1 MRPKAMKYFDELGDN
16 SFDEF
21 EAAISE
27 GKKVVGIYCEYT
39 PRELVL
45 AADAVPI
52 CLCGFSQDKI
62 PPAEEILP
70 RTLCPLIKSSFGY
83 VVTESCPFFT
93 ASEFVIAETTC
104 DGKKKMYEILQRW
117 KPMFVLELT
126 QKPDE
131 EDAFRHWLAEVE
143 KLKEY
148 IEERLQVKI
157 TDEKLKEAIKFM
169 NEERKILREL
179 QECLKVQP
187 VPISG
192 YDMSLVFGRVFD
204 REIYMSHVKEL
215 LAELKD
221 MIQRGEFVGQ
231 EDAKR
236 IMLTG
241 CPTGLGAD
249 KVIKITE
256 ECGAMIVCR
265 ESCTGIKSVDMLVDE
280 ESNFSFK
287 KKSLIKRNTEE
298 LNNEG
303 KPPLEAIAERY
314 FKLPC
319 SCMTPNEGRLELID
333 RLVEE
338 FNIDGVIDLTW
349 QACHTY
355 NIESYLIAEHL
366 EDKHNL
372 PLLHLETDY
381 SESDVEQLRVRI
393 EAFLEMLQ

>member
-1 MRPKAMKYFDELGDN
+1 MMRPKAMKYFYELGDN

-21 EAAISE
+21 EAAVAA
-27 GKKVVGIYCEYT
+27 GKKIVGIYCEYS
-39 PRELVL
+39 PRELIL
-45 AADAVPI
+45 AADAIPI
-52 CLCGFSQDKI
+52 CLCGYNQSKI

-131 EDAFRHWLAEVE
+131 ETAFRHWLSEVK

-148 IEERLQVKI
+148 IEERLQVEI
-157 TDEKLKEAIKFM
+157 TDEKLKKAIKLM
-169 NEERKILREL
+169 NEERTTLKEL
-179 QECLKVQP
+179 QECSKVHP
-187 VPISG
+187 VPMSG
-192 YDMSLVFGRVFD
+192 YDMSLVFGRVVD
-204 REIYMSHVKEL
+204 REIYMSHVREL
-215 LAELKD
+215 LSELKD
-221 MIQRGEFVGQ
+221 MIQKGEFVGQ
-231 EDAKR
+231 EGTKR

-265 ESCTGIKSVDMLVDE
+265 ESCTGIKSVDTLVDE
-280 ESNFSFK
+280 E
-287 KKSLIKRNTEE
+287 
-298 LNNEG
+298 

-333 RLVEE
+333 RLVEK

-366 EDKHNL
+366 EDKYNL
-372 PLLHLETDY
+372 PLLHIETDY

-393 EAFLEMLQ
+393 EAFLEMLR

>member
-1 MRPKAMKYFDELGDN
+1 MRPKAMKYFDELGDCC
-16 SFDEF
+16 FDEF
-21 EAAISE
+21 EAAVAE
-27 GKKVVGIYCEYT
+27 GKKIVGIYCEYS

-45 AADAVPI
+45 AADAIPI

-62 PPAEEILP
+62 SPAEEILP

-83 VVTESCPFFT
+83 VITDSCPFFT

-131 EDAFRHWLAEVE
+131 KEAFQHWLSEVE

-148 IEERLQVKI
+148 IEENLQVKI

-169 NEERKILREL
+169 NEERRTLREL
-179 QECLKVQP
+179 QECLKVHP

-192 YDMSLVFGRVFD
+192 YDLSLVFGRVSD
-204 REIYMSHVKEL
+204 REIYMSHVEEL

-221 MIQRGEFVGQ
+221 MIQRGQFVGQ
-231 EDAKR
+231 ESDKR

-265 ESCTGIKSVDMLVDE
+265 ESCTGMKSVDMLVDE
-280 ESNFSFK
+280 DK
-287 KKSLIKRNTEE
+287 L
-298 LNNEG
+298 
-303 KPPLEAIAERY
+303 PLEAIAEKY
-314 FKLPC
+314 FQLPC
-319 SCMTPNEGRLELID
+319 SCMTPNEGRLKLID
-333 RLVEE
+333 RLVKD
-338 FNIDGVIDLTW
+338 FNVGGVIDLTW

-355 NIESYLIAEHL
+355 NIESYFIAEHL
-366 EDKHNL
+366 ENKHNL
-372 PLLHLETDY
+372 PMLHIETDY
-381 SESDVEQLRVRI
+381 SESDVEQLRTRI
-393 EAFLEMLQ
+393 EAFLEMLR

>member
-21 EAAISE
+21 EAAIAE
-27 GKKVVGIYCEYT
+27 GKRIVGIYCEYS
-39 PRELVL
+39 PRELIL
-45 AADAVPI
+45 AADAIPI
-52 CLCGFSQDKI
+52 CLCGYNQSKI

-126 QKPDE
+126 QKPNE
-131 EDAFRHWLAEVE
+131 ETAFRHWLSEVE

-148 IEERLQVKI
+148 IEERLQVEI
-157 TDEKLKEAIKFM
+157 TDEKLKKAVKLM
-169 NEERKILREL
+169 NEERTTLKEL
-179 QECLKVQP
+179 QECLKVHP
-187 VPISG
+187 VPMSG
-192 YDMSLVFGRVFD
+192 YDMSLVFGRVVD
-204 REIYMSHVKEL
+204 REIYMSHVREL
-215 LAELKD
+215 LSELKD
-221 MIQRGEFVGQ
+221 MIQKGEFVGQ
-231 EDAKR
+231 KDTKR

-256 ECGAMIVCR
+256 ECGAVIVCR

-280 ESNFSFK
+280 
-287 KKSLIKRNTEE
+287 
-298 LNNEG
+298 G

-314 FKLPC
+314 FQLPC

-333 RLVEE
+333 RLVEK
-338 FNIDGVIDLTW
+338 FNVDGVIDLTW

-355 NIESYLIAEHL
+355 NIESYLITEHL
-366 EDKHNL
+366 ENKHNL
-372 PLLHLETDY
+372 PMLHIETDY

-393 EAFLEMLQ
+393 EAFLEMLR